1 MQHAN
6 TANGTKNL
14 RVAVIGS
21 GFAGLC
27 MGIRLKQAGIETFTI
42 FEQAAQVGGT
52 WRDNDY
58 PGVACDVQSHMYS
71 FSFEKNPRWSR
82 MFAQQK
88 EIRGYLEHCTDK
100 YALRP
105 HIRFNC
111 GVEAARFDDATGTW
125 TLTFQNGERAEFDIL
140 TAATGG
146 LSRPSYPDI
155 PGLRSFEGALFH
167 SARWNHAFDLAGK
180 TAGVIGTGAS
190 SIQFVPQI
198 APRVAKLHLF
208 QRTPPW
214 VLPKP
219 DRAISGFEQLLYR
232 VLPPLQWF
240 YRILLYWLFELRVFG
255 FVRNPKIMQ
264 YPQRAALDYL
274 QQCVPDPA
282 LRAKL
287 TPSYTFGCKR
297 VLMSNDY
304 YQSLTRANVDVVTDG
319 IREVVR
325 DGVITADGTHRKLD
339 ALILGTGFQAAESA
353 APFTITGAGGVDLQE
368 HWKDGA
374 EAFLGTTVAGF
385 PNLFIVTGPNTGLGH
400 SSMVFMIEAAAEHV
414 MRAIAALRASGAK
427 TIDVR
432 KDALQRYN
440 RRIQAA
446 LARSVWGTG
455 GCVSWYTTRTG
466 KNTTLWPDFTFVY
479 RRLCKQFNTAHYRF
493 ASPIERE
500 KPVSLAPRA
509 GAGLG
514 NAEHVDA

>member
-1 MQHAN
+1 MQHASTQN
-6 TANGTKNL
+6 PSKNL

-27 MGIRLKQAGIETFTI
+27 MGIRLKQAGLHDFTI
-42 FEQAAQVGGT
+42 FEQAATVGGT

-58 PGVACDVQSHMYS
+58 PGVACDVQSHVYS

-82 MFAQQK
+82 MFAAQK
-88 EIRGYLEHCTDK
+88 EIRAYLEHCTDK

-111 GVEAARFDDATGTW
+111 GVEAARFNDATGTW
-125 TLTFQNGERAEFDIL
+125 TLTLQGGERAEFDIV
-140 TAATGG
+140 TTATGG

-155 PGLRSFEGALFH
+155 PGLHSFEGALFH
-167 SARWNHAFDLAGK
+167 SARWNHQFDLNGK

-190 SIQFVPQI
+190 AIQFVPQI
-198 APRVAKLHLF
+198 QPRVGKLHLF

-214 VLPKP
+214 ILPKP
-219 DRAISGFEQLLYR
+219 DRAISRLEQLLYK

-240 YRILLYWLFELRVFG
+240 YRILLYWLFELRVIG
-255 FVRNPKIMQ
+255 FVFRPKVMQ
-264 YPQRAALDYL
+264 YPQQAALDYL
-274 QQCVPDPA
+274 KQCVPDPA

-287 TPSYTFGCKR
+287 TPNYTFGCKR

-304 YQSLTRANVDVVTDG
+304 YQALTRENVEVVSDG

-325 DGVITADGTHRKLD
+325 DGVITKDGTHRKLD

-353 APFTITGAGGVDLQE
+353 APFPISGAGGVDLQE

-374 EAFLGTTVAGF
+374 EAYLGTTIAGF

-400 SSMVFMIEAAAEHV
+400 SSMVFMIEAAVEHV
-414 MRAIAALRASGAK
+414 MAAITELRKRGQK

-432 KDALQRYN
+432 KDVLQRYN
-440 RRIQAA
+440 RRIQAM
-446 LARSVWGTG
+446 LERSVWGSG

-466 KNTTLWPDFTFVY
+466 KNTTLWPGFTFVY
-479 RRLCKQFNTAHYRF
+479 RRLCTQFNAAHYKF
-493 ASPIERE
+493 ATPLERE
-500 KPVSLAPRA
+500 QPISIGPRA
-509 GAGLG
+509 SAGI
-514 NAEHVDA
+514 AEHADA